1 MNIIL
6 LMDENFHKNK
16 LRIKK
21 NHIQGGR
28 FSGEQFS
35 MQLFSCGHFW
45 EVFFQGKTCRGN
57 SIPGAFF
64 IELRFSSLKGL

>member
-21 NHIQGGR
+21 NHIQGG
-28 FSGEQFS
+28 QFS
-35 MQLFSCGHFW
+35 
-45 EVFFQGKTCRGN
+45 E
-57 SIPGAFF
+57 
-64 IELRFSSLKGL
+64 E

>member
-21 NHIQGGR
+21 IIYKEDDFHGSNFPCSFFPVDIFGR
-28 FSGEQFS
+28 YFSRGKLAEET
-35 MQLFSCGHFW
+35 LFQGHF
-45 EVFFQGKTCRGN
+45 
-57 SIPGAFF
+57 S
-64 IELRFSSLKGL
+64 